1 MTGFRKLS
9 LLAATAVVLTACSP
23 GGPPRDGT
31 AVVGD
36 DPRVVVHDLS
46 FGPDMLLVLTLEYVP
61 EHGCLLVRT
70 IDAETGEPGEVLT
83 PIWPSDVEPLNTGG
97 QAGVTVPE
105 VGELVDGD
113 SFTSGGSHTD
123 ASELDEVPDLP
134 GECLPEGGFVTIN
147 QGSVERGA
155 PVPGQE

>member
-1 MTGFRKLS
+1 MNGSWRLP
-9 LLAATAVVLTACSP
+9 LIAATTAALAACSP
-23 GGPPRDGT
+23 GGPARDGT

-36 DPRVVVHDLS
+36 DPRVIVHDFS
-46 FGPDMLLVLTLEYVP
+46 YGMDMGLTLALEYVP

-70 IDAETGEPGEVLT
+70 ADPEDGGPGEAFT
-83 PIWPSDVEPLNTGG
+83 PIWPSDVEPFHEDGR
-97 QAGVTVPE
+97 AGVSVPG

-113 SFTSGGSHTD
+113 AFTSGGSYTD

-147 QGSVERGA
+147 QGSVERSEGA
-155 PVPGQE
+155 PGTE